1 MSTVSAPAVLEAGA
15 LLARAQADLCSVSD
29 TPRLEAEL
37 LLAET
42 AGLTRAA
49 LMARPARPIGAAE
62 ASRFESLVA
71 RRRLGEPFAYL
82 VGHREFYS
90 LRLAVG
96 PAVLVPR
103 PETETLVDAA
113 LAQLFGRANAAVL
126 DLGTGS
132 GAIAL
137 ALKHERGD
145 LAITAVD
152 CDDAALAVARSNAA
166 AHGLEIRWLESN
178 WYAAVAG
185 LRFDLIAANPPYVA
199 SGDPHFALS
208 LAHEPR
214 LALDGGA
221 DGLDAYR
228 AIFRDAHSHLVPDG
242 WLIVEHGFDQREAV
256 AELAAASELRL
267 ETALDDLAGLP
278 RVACFRPERT

>member
-1 MSTVSAPAVLEAGA
+1 MSTAPASAVLEAGT
-15 LLARAQADLCSVSD
+15 LLAQAEADLCSVTD

-42 AGLTRAA
+42 AGITRAA
-49 LMARPARPIGAAE
+49 LMARPARSIGAAD
-62 ASRFESLVA
+62 ASRFEALVV
-71 RRRLGEPFAYL
+71 RRCRGEPFAYL

-90 LRLAVG
+90 LRLAVD

-103 PETETLVDAA
+103 PETEILVDAA
-113 LAQLFGRANAAVL
+113 LARLVKANGSVL

-145 LAITAVD
+145 LSITAVD
-152 CDDAALAVARSNAA
+152 CDDAALAVAQANAA
-166 AHGLEIRWLESN
+166 AHALEIRWLKSN
-178 WYAAVAG
+178 WYSAVAS

-199 SGDPHFALS
+199 SGDTHFALS

-228 AIFRDAHSHLVPDG
+228 AILRDAHSHLVPDG

-256 AELAAASELRL
+256 VELAEASQLRL
-267 ETALDDLAGLP
+267 DAVLDDLAGLP
-278 RVACFRPERT
+278 RVACFRPDLR

>member
-1 MSTVSAPAVLEAGA
+1 MSTAPASAVLEAGT
-15 LLARAQADLCSVSD
+15 LLAQAEADLCSVTD

-42 AGLTRAA
+42 AGITRAA
-49 LMARPARPIGAAE
+49 LMARPARSIGAAD
-62 ASRFESLVA
+62 ASRFEALVA
-71 RRRLGEPFAYL
+71 RRCRGEPFAYL

-90 LRLAVG
+90 LRLAVD

-103 PETETLVDAA
+103 PETEILVDAA
-113 LAQLFGRANAAVL
+113 LARLVKANGSVL

-145 LAITAVD
+145 LSITAVD
-152 CDDAALAVARSNAA
+152 CDDAALAVAQANAA
-166 AHGLEIRWLESN
+166 AHALEIRWLKSN
-178 WYAAVAG
+178 WYSAVAS

-199 SGDPHFALS
+199 SGDTHFALS

-228 AIFRDAHSHLVPDG
+228 AILRDAHSHLVPDG

-256 AELAAASELRL
+256 VELAEASQLRL
-267 ETALDDLAGLP
+267 DAVLDDLAGLP
-278 RVACFRPERT
+278 RVACFRPDLR

>member
-1 MSTVSAPAVLEAGA
+1 VSTVSAAVVLEAGA
-15 LLARAQADLCSVSD
+15 VLARAEADLCSVTD

-37 LLAET
+37 LLAEAT
-42 AGLTRAA
+42 GLTRVA
-49 LMARPARPIGAAE
+49 LMARPTRPIGGAE
-62 ASRFESLVA
+62 ALRFEALVA
-71 RRRLGEPFAYL
+71 RRRRGEPFAYI
-82 VGHREFYS
+82 VGYREFYS

-113 LAQLFGRANAAVL
+113 LARLVRANASVL

-145 LAITAVD
+145 LPITAVD

-166 AHGLEIRWLESN
+166 AHALDIRWLKSN
-178 WYAAVAG
+178 WYSAVAG
-185 LRFDLIAANPPYVA
+185 RRFDLIAANPPYVA
-199 SGDPHFALS
+199 SGDAHFGLS
-208 LAHEPR
+208 LGHEPR

-228 AIFRDAHSHLVPDG
+228 AIFRDACSFLVPEG
-242 WLIVEHGFDQREAV
+242 WLLVEHGFDQREAV
-256 AELAAASELRL
+256 IELAAAANLRL
-267 ETALDDLAGLP
+267 DGALDDLAGLP
-278 RVACFRPERT
+278 RVACFRPVTA